1 MNAGIDINVVYEKL
15 VSIFAYYV
23 HSFENDLNSNM
34 AVTFSLLSL
43 VSTILR
49 INNNVSSS
57 VKSFFWWSV

>member
-49 INNNVSSS
+49 INNNASSS